1 MTIYA
6 PFDLVAHQTAA
17 NVIAADNAR
26 ISRIFGSVPTEIPP
40 LVFYSRETED
50 YNSRTI
56 DRVPF
61 WSDQF
66 CALSHNVLDHF
77 GVNYG
82 TARARDLRNNNAKK
96 GDAIVTFGVVMNNAI
111 LEVDFA
117 GTPVADWPVTLPIS
131 GATLYVYVGYAAED
145 SDESLGYLWGEA
157 SYDGLELSAE
167 GQTFTLEPRPLNAWA
182 KSFDL
187 APFLNDPR
195 AVFAEIKA
203 VLESIK

>member
-1 MTIYA
+1 MTAYT
-6 PFDLVAHQTAA
+6 PFDLVAHQAAA
-17 NVIAADNAR
+17 NVISADNAR
-26 ISRIFGSVPTEIPP
+26 LSRIFGSVPTEIPP
-40 LVFYSRETED
+40 LSFHSRETED

-66 CALSHNVLDHF
+66 SALSHNVLEHF
-77 GVNYG
+77 SVNYG

-96 GDAIVTFGVVMNNAI
+96 GDAIVTFGAHMNNAYFD
-111 LEVDFA
+111 VDFA
-117 GTPVADWPVTLPIS
+117 GTPVADWPETLPIS

-145 SDESLGYLWGEA
+145 SEESLGYLWGEA
-157 SYDGLELSAE
+157 SYDDLDLTAE
-167 GQTFTLEPRPLNAWA
+167 GQTFTLEPRPLNVWA
-182 KSFDL
+182 KSYDL
-187 APFLNDPR
+187 APFLSDPK